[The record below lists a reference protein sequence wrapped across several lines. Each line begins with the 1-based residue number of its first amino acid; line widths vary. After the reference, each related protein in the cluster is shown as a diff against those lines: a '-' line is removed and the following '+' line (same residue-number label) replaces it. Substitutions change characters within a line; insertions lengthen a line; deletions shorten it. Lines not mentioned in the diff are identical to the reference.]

1 MSTKSSNF
9 IVIYPFK
16 PIQMKHTHILF
27 VFSALLFAS
36 CTTAYKSAQTPDDVY
51 YSPAKEVTYV
61 AKTTTTRDRYQ
72 ENITSQD
79 DRYLRMKVQNRDRW
93 QPIDDYSYWYDSR
106 YDYNAFNSNYYYR
119 NNPHVFNN
127 WRSPYVYG
135 GFFSPN
141 YYGYGGGYSPAY
153 PVIYYKNPK
162 VYTGVT
168 GKSNLAT
175 YMNTRYNNQNTNYSK
190 GESYGNFG
198 NLVKKVFTQSND
210 GSNSSNNSYDRPA
223 RTSTSTSAPSNS
235 AGGSS
240 GGYNSTGSSTGTSR
254 PPRN

>member
-1 MSTKSSNF
+1 
-9 IVIYPFK
+9 
-16 PIQMKHTHILF
+16 MKHTFI
-27 VFSALLFAS
+27 LLFFAS
-36 CTTAYKSAQTPDDVY
+36 VVFVSCSTAYKSAQTPDDVY
-51 YSPAKEVTYV
+51 YSPAKEIAYT
-61 AKTTTTRDRYQ
+61 AKATTTRDRYQ

-79 DRYLRMKVQNRDRW
+79 DRFLRMKIQNRDRW
-93 QPIDDYSYWYDSR
+93 QNIDDYAYWYDSR
-106 YDYNAFNSNYYYR
+106 YDYNTYNSNFYYNSPY
-119 NNPHVFNN
+119 VFNN
-127 WRSPYVYG
+127 WRSPNLYSG
-135 GFFSPN
+135 CFSPN
-141 YYGYGGGYSPAY
+141 YYGYGGYYSAAF

-190 GESYGNFG
+190 GASYGNFG
-198 NLVKKVFTQSND
+198 NLVKKVFTTDND
-210 GSNSSNNSYDRPA
+210 GGNSSNNSYDRPA

-235 AGGSS
+235 AGGRS